1 MKVVIQKVAQAS
13 VTVDKEIVG
22 AIEDGLL
29 LLVGVGHEDGVEDI
43 EYLVRKITQ
52 MRIFE
57 DDQGVMNLSV
67 LDKKAEVLCVSQFT
81 LLASTKK
88 GNRPSYSQA
97 ARPEIALP
105 LFNQFVEAM
114 SCSLGKPVP
123 TGVFGA
129 HMEVAL
135 VNNGPITIL
144 LDSKSPN

>member
-13 VTVDKEIVG
+13 VTVDKQMVG
-22 AIEDGLL
+22 AIQEGLL
-29 LLVGVGHEDGVEDI
+29 LLVGVGHEDGVADI

-97 ARPEIALP
+97 ARPDDALP

-114 SCSLGKPVP
+114 SRSLGKFVP
-123 TGVFGA
+123 TGIFGA
-129 HMEVAL
+129 HMNVAL

>member
-129 HMEVAL
+129 HMDVAL

-144 LDSKSPN
+144 LDSKSPT

>member
-22 AIEDGLL
+22 AIEEGLL

-129 HMEVAL
+129 HMDVAL

-144 LDSKSPN
+144 LDSKSPT

>member
-22 AIEDGLL
+22 AIEEGLL

-144 LDSKSPN
+144 LDSKSPT

>member
-22 AIEDGLL
+22 AIEEGLL

-129 HMEVAL
+129 HMDVAL

>member
-22 AIEDGLL
+22 AIEEGLL

>member
-13 VTVDKEIVG
+13 VTVDKQMVG
-22 AIEDGLL
+22 AIQEGLL
-29 LLVGVGHEDGVEDI
+29 LLVGVGHEDGVADI

-97 ARPEIALP
+97 ARPDVALP

-114 SCSLGKPVP
+114 SRSLGKFVP
-123 TGVFGA
+123 TGIFGA
-129 HMEVAL
+129 HMNVAL

>member
-22 AIEDGLL
+22 AIEEGLL
-29 LLVGVGHEDGVEDI
+29 LLVGVGHEDGAEDI
-43 EYLVRKITQ
+43 DYLVRKITH

-81 LLASTKK
+81 LFASTKK

-114 SCSLGKPVP
+114 SRSLGKPVP

-129 HMEVAL
+129 HMDVAL
-135 VNNGPITIL
+135 VNHGPITIL

>member
-13 VTVDKEIVG
+13 VTVDKQMVG
-22 AIEDGLL
+22 AIQEGLL
-29 LLVGVGHEDGVEDI
+29 LLVGVGHEDEVADI

-97 ARPEIALP
+97 ARPDVALP

-114 SCSLGKPVP
+114 SRSLGKFVP
-123 TGVFGA
+123 TGIFGA
-129 HMEVAL
+129 HMNVAL

>member
-22 AIEDGLL
+22 AIEEGLL

-88 GNRPSYSQA
+88 G
-97 ARPEIALP
+97 
-105 LFNQFVEAM
+105 
-114 SCSLGKPVP
+114 
-123 TGVFGA
+123 
-129 HMEVAL
+129 
-135 VNNGPITIL
+135 
-144 LDSKSPN
+144 